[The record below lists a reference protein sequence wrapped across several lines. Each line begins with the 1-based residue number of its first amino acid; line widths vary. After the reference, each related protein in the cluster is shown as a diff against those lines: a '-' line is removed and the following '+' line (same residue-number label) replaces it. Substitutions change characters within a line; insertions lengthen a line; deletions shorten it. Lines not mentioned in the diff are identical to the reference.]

1 MAPKVDKSKQEKK
14 EKIAVDKTFGLKNK
28 NKSKVVQKYIKS
40 IVSNSKG
47 ESKKQDDQDRK
58 EKAAKQEAAQKNALM
73 NSLFNLN
80 TDKKG
85 RAFDPVAKKKAKQA
99 EEEAQAAGKKLKE
112 EHRKAV
118 IEGLAN
124 SIRLTNMGKGIRMSD
139 LGGHPIVK
147 ALKETYADVF
157 KTLQILLFIKANEN
171 LFWVDDEESNNPM
184 IRMREDVDAEVA
196 PDERPIEEIIEERRA
211 ALDPT
216 KLTPVTPETFK
227 AWKERKEQERLAR
240 IEEERKEDIKKGGKG
255 TAVLSGRDLFTYDAS
270 LFQDDAD
277 AVSADEYDER
287 EEALEDKEPEEK
299 ADDDE
304 EEEENEEQEEAAEEA
319 AEEAGDGGARSS
331 SEAPK
336 FSPPPRKSEDPG
348 RAADEAKAEV
358 AINKDLF
365 LEGGDDLDDLDDLD
379 DDDDDED

>member
-1 MAPKVDKSKQEKK
+1 MAPKVDKAKQAQK

-28 NKSKVVQKYIKS
+28 NKSKAVQKYIKS

-47 ESKKQDDQDRK
+47 ESSKQDAADRK
-58 EKAAKQEAAQKNALM
+58 EKAAKADAAQKNALM
-73 NSLFNLN
+73 ASLFNMA

-85 RAFDPVAKKKAKQA
+85 RAFDPAAKKKAKQE
-99 EEEAQAAGKKLKE
+99 EEEAAAAGKKLKE
-112 EHRKAV
+112 EHRKAI

-124 SIRLTNMGKGIRMSD
+124 SIRLSNSGKGLHMSE

-157 KTLQILLFIKANEN
+157 KTLQILLFIKANPKV
-171 LFWVDDEESNNPM
+171 FWVDDPESSNPT
-184 IRMREDVDAEVA
+184 IRMQEDVDGEVA

-227 AWKERKEQERLAR
+227 AWKERKAAERQKKEEDAR
-240 IEEERKEDIKKGGKG
+240 NEAIKKSAGKG
-255 TAVLSGRDLFTYDAS
+255 TPYLSGKDLFTFNAD

-287 EEALEDKEPEEK
+287 EETLEDKEGAEQE
-299 ADDDE
+299 DEDEDEDEDE
-304 EEEENEEQEEAAEEA
+304 EE
-319 AEEAGDGGARSS
+319 DGGARGSGEGPDGDEDDGAEAGASS
-331 SEAPK
+331 GA
-336 FSPPPRKSEDPG
+336 
-348 RAADEAKAEV
+348 AEV
-358 AINKDLF
+358 VINKNLF
-365 LEGGDDLDDLDDLD
+365 LEGGDDVDDLDDL
-379 DDDDDED
+379 ED